1 MRNFTYE
8 EPAPGASYLASI
20 PPEKRRDPN
29 GECCKLF
36 AATFDD
42 EEVQEYR
49 PNLYAKPA
57 LNIVSGILMMVFI
70 TATEK
75 TFLDLTLGYMYHHIL
90 EESYKERR
98 SRMVQVININLN
110 DTVELQGYATWN
122 TDLLCPIC
130 NTTHVR
136 KRSRRECLQNYG
148 PYIIENLTETTLKY
162 WKYKAMII
170 GSNALLN
177 LPKSAA
183 KEYLNLGM
191 LPHEQKTC
199 HLLVGTMDMMNKRI
213 QFITPSSTTPII
225 VEFPAQELYPSIQ
238 GLSQFIHSLSHCQRN
253 YAGPIILVIP
263 PYMPKRGGEPIQDYV
278 EGKRNHL
285 QIYKR
290 GVMLGHTFGLAVV
303 MLEVQ
308 GLERQPDVALTDLDW
323 DDEALFNNRGQKT
336 REMNYRIML
345 YLDNLVKILGEWE
358 TSPFTREAHV
368 GYRSLRPEDVEARD

>member
-1 MRNFTYE
+1 MRFEYE

-20 PPEKRRDPN
+20 PPEKRRNPN
-29 GECCKLF
+29 EDCCKVF
-36 AATFDD
+36 SSTFDD
-42 EEVQEYR
+42 EEIQEYR

-75 TFLDLTLGYMYHHIL
+75 NFLDLTLGYMYHHIL
-90 EESYKERR
+90 EEDDKERR

-110 DTVELQGYATWN
+110 DTVELEGYPTWN
-122 TDLLCPIC
+122 HDHMCPIC

-148 PYIIENLTETTLKY
+148 PYIVDNLTENTLKY
-162 WKYKAMII
+162 WKYKAIII
-170 GSNALLN
+170 GSYALLN

-191 LPHEQKTC
+191 LPQEQKTC
-199 HLLVGTMDMMNKRI
+199 RNLVGTMDMINKRTKLI
-213 QFITPSSTTPII
+213 GPDSTAPII
-225 VEFPAQELYPSIQ
+225 VEFPVDVLYPSVQ

-263 PYMPKRGGEPIQDYV
+263 PYMPKQGGEQLQYYV

-285 QIYKR
+285 QLYKR
-290 GVMLGHTFGLAVV
+290 GVVLGHTFGLAVA
-303 MLEVQ
+303 MMEVQ
-308 GLERQPDVALTDLDW
+308 GLEHQPEVSLTDLDW
-323 DDEALFNNRGQKT
+323 DDEPLFNNRGHKT
-336 REMNYRIML
+336 RELNYRIMQ
-345 YLDNLVKILGEWE
+345 YLHNLVKTLAEWE
-358 TSPFTREAHV
+358 TSPSQRETHV
-368 GYRSLRPEDVEARD
+368 GHRSLRPEDVDARD